1 MVEIEKTWQTIH
13 FTAKRKG
20 YNPQSVELTYN
31 HKTRRYSICT
41 GNEEAV
47 SFDGDSIVISILK
60 LKALTACINYINKE
74 LLK

>member
-20 YNPQSVELTYN
+20 YNPQSVELTFN
-31 HKTRRYSICT
+31 HKTRMYSICT
-41 GNEEAV
+41 GNEEGV
-47 SFDGDSIVISILK
+47 SFEGDSIVISMLK
-60 LKALTACINYINKE
+60 LQALKACINYINKE